1 MNIKRIL
8 AVWLAAGA
16 ITCWTAAQTK
26 NAEEKAERASQAQ
39 KDKDKEANVKIT
51 KGPIIEYASA
61 DKAVIAWSTNEPSS
75 SLLHYGTDQNNLSQ
89 TAQAPAGGDT
99 HRVDLKNLQA
109 NTNYFFKFESAH
121 AEGTG
126 TEVESQIYGFRT
138 PASNAQAIHEQPAM
152 TAAQLQA
159 QGGAAATTAAT
170 TPAAASTAEVQKE
183 PLYRL
188 TSSSDRLYTTSASEM
203 NQAKGKGYNFEG
215 IAGYV
220 ATSQV
225 SGTSPLYRLTK
236 TSNGRMEHF
245 YTASSSEMQSAISK
259 LGFVS
264 EGVIGYVPTTQL
276 AGTVPLERLVKQSTG
291 EYLYTTS
298 AAEKQQAVSRDHY
311 QDQGVACYVWQS

>member
-1 MNIKRIL
+1 MNMKRIL

-16 ITCWTAAQTK
+16 ITCWTAAQTSN
-26 NAEEKAERASQAQ
+26 NAEEKAEHASQA
-39 KDKDKEANVKIT
+39 KKDKEANVKIT
-51 KGPIIEYASA
+51 KGPTVEYASA
-61 DKAVIAWSTNEPSS
+61 DKAVIAWSTNEPSGT
-75 SLLHYGTDQNNLSQ
+75 LLHYGTDRNNLSQ
-89 TAQAPAGGDT
+89 TAQAPWGGTT

-109 NTNYFFKFESAH
+109 NTNYFFKFESEH
-121 AEGTG
+121 GEGTG
-126 TEVESQIYGFRT
+126 TEAESQIFGFRT

-152 TAAQLQA
+152 TADQLQA
-159 QGGAAATTAAT
+159 QGGAPAASATAS

-188 TSSSDRLYTTSASEM
+188 TSSKDRLYTTSSAEM
-203 NQAKGKGYNFEG
+203 NRAKALGYNFEG

-220 ATSQV
+220 ATSQT

-236 TSNGRMEHF
+236 SASGKTEHF
-245 YTASSSEMQSAISK
+245 YTASAAEMQNAVSK

-276 AGTVPLERLVKQSTG
+276 PGTVPLERLVQQSTG